1 MMENYSL
8 LTLASKIDL
17 DVEDYSPLLQLFVDI
32 TDSNLAEISGAVAV
46 EGSDMISFNIHNI
59 KGAALNLG
67 LDKITGIVEQMSA
80 LNKAG
85 SFADIEARVVECEVE
100 INKLIKLLR

>member
-1 MMENYSL
+1 MMANYSL
-8 LTLASKIDL
+8 LTLASKIEL

-32 TDSNLAEISGAVAV
+32 TDSNLAEISSAVAV
-46 EGSDMISFNIHNI
+46 EDSDMISFNIHNI

-67 LDKITGIVEQMSA
+67 LDKITDIVEQMST

-85 SFADIEARVVECEVE
+85 SFADIEARVQKCEVE
-100 INKLIKLLR
+100 LNDIKKLLE